1 MGQGLC
7 IEIVHH
13 GQKMREARAGLLPG
27 DEAGAAAEVAAG
39 WAEWAEWDLSAK
51 LELVSQA
58 AEMRLTIHTPVR

>member
-1 MGQGLC
+1 
-7 IEIVHH
+7 
-13 GQKMREARAGLLPG
+13 MREARAGLLPG